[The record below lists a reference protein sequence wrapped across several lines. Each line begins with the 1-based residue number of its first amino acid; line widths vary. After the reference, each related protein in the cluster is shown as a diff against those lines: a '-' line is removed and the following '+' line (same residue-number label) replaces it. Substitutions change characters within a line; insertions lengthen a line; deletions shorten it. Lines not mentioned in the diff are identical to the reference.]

1 MIILNGLQCRTVYW
15 LMDQT
20 VFIKRMTGLRVP
32 TNHVFLYKAKKMERG
47 LLLERGLFFHKT
59 LFQHPSCSYIWFVAQ
74 IHVFSCCAVEYF
86 FFLWHSWS
94 RHPDWKTHYCN
105 SLFLCLSKPSLDR
118 LQTVQHPTRLL
129 TRSSKRCHVTLI
141 LSSFGITFRALL
153 GQIPLYI
160 KINLCIHM

>member
-20 VFIKRMTGLRVP
+20 VFMKRMTGLRVP
-32 TNHVFLYKAKKMERG
+32 TNHVFLYKTKKKKWILYYWRLIFWKTVVLWFLHLWRF
-47 LLLERGLFFHKT
+47 LLLERSLFFHKT

-105 SLFLCLSKPSLDR
+105 SLFLCLSKPSLDL
-118 LQTVQHPTRLL
+118 LQTAQHPTRLL
-129 TRSSKRCHVTLI
+129 TMQV
-141 LSSFGITFRALL
+141 F
-153 GQIPLYI
+153 
-160 KINLCIHM
+160 